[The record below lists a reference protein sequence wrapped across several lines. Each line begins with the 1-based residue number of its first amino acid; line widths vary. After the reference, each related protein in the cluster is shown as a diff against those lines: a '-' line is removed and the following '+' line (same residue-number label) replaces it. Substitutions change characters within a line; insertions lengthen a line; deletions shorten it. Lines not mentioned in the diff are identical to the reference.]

1 MENSKSNIYNIAL
14 IAVFTV
20 IISVLSALKL
30 GFEILG
36 VPATLQ
42 TFAMA
47 FAGFVLGSKKGTL
60 TIFIYILLGTIGIP
74 VFSGFTG
81 GIGVLLGVTG
91 GFIFGF
97 LFIGFF
103 SGLGMQIIKIHNI
116 VLLTIIRIV
125 LSILGLFICHVF
137 GSIAAGIYLEM
148 PTWNA
153 ALLVSIPYIPKDI
166 VSIILAYILAL
177 AVRKAMVTAKLGEFL
192 YPKKTI

>member
-1 MENSKSNIYNIAL
+1 MEKRNNNIYTIAL

-20 IISVLSALKL
+20 IISVISALNI

-47 FAGFVLGSKKGTL
+47 FAGFVLGYKKGTL
-60 TIFIYILLGTIGIP
+60 TIFIYILLGAIGLP
-74 VFSGFTG
+74 VFNGFLG

-103 SGLGMQIIKIHNI
+103 SGLGMKFTKIKNAVIIS
-116 VLLTIIRIV
+116 IIRIV
-125 LSILGLFICHVF
+125 LSIFGLLLCHVL
-137 GSIAAGIYLEM
+137 GSIAAGIYLETS
-148 PTWNA
+148 TWSA

-177 AVRKAMVTAKLGEFL
+177 AVRKAIVSAKLGEFL
-192 YPKKTI
+192 K